1 MRGACLC
8 VCLRRSYRS
17 SACPVRLTQAAY
29 VRRLDTASDWSFRS
43 AQAGS
48 VSCRESALRMSES
61 ELSFKRLSCS
71 SDHEPLTF
79 AGWSSG
85 WTRLRH
91 GRFVP
96 RIGGTKRISWTFFRR
111 KPWKL
116 GRQFWQ
122 DGLINSPSLA
132 VLPRCGR
139 ERQSHAGK
147 KRTSPIQRR
156 GGSFMGK
163 LSLRRL
169 RSARIPRDSS
179 RACRCRCTRP

>member
-1 MRGACLC
+1 MRMSASEFFFKRLFCLIDRKPLCAFAC
-8 VCLRRSYRS
+8 
-17 SACPVRLTQAAY
+17 RLIG
-29 VRRLDTASDWSFRS
+29 RLDTASDWSFRS

-96 RIGGTKRISWTFFRR
+96 RIGGTPAHFMDVFMR

-116 GRQFWQ
+116 GRQFRQ
-122 DGLINSPSLA
+122 DGSINSPSLA
-132 VLPRCGR
+132 VLPCCGR
-139 ERQSHAGK
+139 VPHSR
-147 KRTSPIQRR
+147 
-156 GGSFMGK
+156 M
-163 LSLRRL
+163 LRFGELWLLNGRA
-169 RSARIPRDSS
+169 ARIENEPPRFSAGEVRS
-179 RACRCRCTRP
+179 